1 MEKTAMEICNNSA
14 QAEKLKEEI
23 QKSRS
28 GDLRHVIELCDVLE
42 DYARR
47 TEDNG
52 LLGYAF
58 FYKGEAHYILNEAG
72 EMFTCMAQSV
82 TYLAETGQWNL
93 LARAYNMMA
102 ITSINRGQAPVAVD
116 YYLTA
121 LKYANEHGA
130 KAIISSIHINLGY
143 LYMQNGVYAE
153 AKTHLEEAHKLYCG
167 LADKK
172 PHIGK
177 LTMIYTNLVTCY
189 MLTHDM
195 EKASYYMGRLERECR
210 PYFTHMDQVYVGCM
224 EARFYHIK
232 GDFAKRDETIR
243 MIIHGFKEGRI
254 PLLDLFDDLYSL
266 CELALEIKDYDV
278 FLQIINEL
286 EPVVSHTGLLNL
298 DRKVQELKIG
308 YYAISGQEQ
317 EYLRATARYFKLSQR
332 MDTESKKMIAN
343 MIQVRT
349 SLEKVRESKQ
359 RVEEMNALLTEKSET
374 DALTGLANR
383 YRMTDIFQQMMDE
396 CREEQKPL
404 SVEILDIDYFK
415 EYNDNYGHQAGDE
428 CIRRVAELIKGMQS
442 EQVFCARYGGDE
454 FIIIYK
460 GLEDTQVLEQAQRLR
475 ENIMALS
482 IEHAYS
488 KALPI
493 VTISQGICQSVPVEE
508 NKSWDFLHVADE
520 YLYKVKKS
528 RRNDICAGSIKGE
541 CRILNAR

>member
-1 MEKTAMEICNNSA
+1 MEICNNSA

-58 FYKGEAHYILNEAG
+58 FYKGEAHYILNEAE
-72 EMFTCMAQSV
+72 EMFDCMAQSV
-82 TYLAETGQWNL
+82 TYLTETEQWIL

-116 YYLTA
+116 YYLIA
-121 LKYANEHGA
+121 LKCAKEHGA
-130 KAIISSIHINLGY
+130 QAVISSIHINLGY

-153 AKTHLEEAHKLYCG
+153 AKTHLKEAHKLYCG

-177 LTMIYTNLVTCY
+177 LIMIYTNLATCY
-189 MLTHDM
+189 LLTRDM

-224 EARFYHIK
+224 EARFYHTK

-243 MIIHGFKEGRI
+243 MIIHDFKEGRL

-266 CELALEIKDYDV
+266 CELALEIKEYDV
-278 FLQIINEL
+278 FLQVINEL
-286 EPVVSHTGLLNL
+286 EPVVSRTGLLNL
-298 DRKVQELKIG
+298 DRKVQELMIS
-308 YYAISGQEQ
+308 YYVAAGEEQ
-317 EYLRATARYFKLSQR
+317 EYHRATARYFKLSQR
-332 MDTESKKMIAN
+332 MDTESRKMIAN
-343 MIQVRT
+343 MIQVRI
-349 SLEKVRESKQ
+349 SLEKARESKQ

-383 YRMTDIFQQMMDE
+383 YRMTDVFQQMMDE
-396 CREEQKPL
+396 CREEQKLL

-428 CIRRVAELIKGMQS
+428 CICRVAELIRGMQS

-454 FIIIYK
+454 FIILYK
-460 GLEDTQVLEQAQRLR
+460 GLEEAQVLEQAQRLR

-493 VTISQGICQSVPVEE
+493 VTISQGICQSVPVEG
-508 NKSWDFLHVADE
+508 NKSWDFLHIADE

-528 RRNDICAGSIKGE
+528 RRNDICAGSIQGE
-541 CRILNAR
+541 CRILNAG